1 MIVRGDERVLVQG
14 ITGRQGSFW
23 SERMLAYGT
32 RIVGGVNPKRAGE
45 TCCGVPVHASAEAA
59 MAATP
64 FEVSVLFI
72 PPLGVKAAAL
82 DALAAGCRKLVVL
95 TEHVPLQ
102 DTAYLLA
109 AAREADAAVIGPNTA
124 GLVTPGECFTGF
136 MPAFNPRVFAPG
148 AVGVISR
155 SGSLG
160 TLACLEIVRA
170 GLGISAFIGIGG
182 DPLLGTT
189 TRDALMVLD
198 RDPRTAGVALIGEI
212 GGVMEEA
219 AAEYAA
225 AMAKPVAAFIAGAAA
240 PAGKR
245 MGHAGAIVTGS
256 RGSHAAKR
264 QALAAAG
271 VEVLATPTAIG
282 RALRQ
287 RLDGGDLAARGG

>member
-1 MIVRGDERVLVQG
+1 MIVRGTERVLVQG

-45 TCCGVPVHASAEAA
+45 TCCGVPVHASACAA

-64 FEVSVLFI
+64 FDATVLFI

-102 DTAYLLA
+102 DTAYGLA
-109 AAREADAAVIGPNTA
+109 AAREAGAAVIGPNTA
-124 GLVTPGECFTGF
+124 GLVTPGECFVGF

-148 AVGVISR
+148 AVGVVSR

-160 TLACLEIVRA
+160 TLACLEVVRA

-189 TRDALMVLD
+189 TRDALAELD
-198 RDPRTAGVALIGEI
+198 RDPRTAAVVLIGEI

-219 AAEYAA
+219 AADYAA
-225 AMAKPVAAFIAGAAA
+225 GMTKPVAAFIAGSAA
-240 PAGKR
+240 PPGKR
-245 MGHAGAIVTGS
+245 MGHAGAIVTGG
-256 RGSHAAKR
+256 RGNHASKR
-264 QALAAAG
+264 EALEAAG
-271 VEVLATPTAIG
+271 VSVLATPTGLG
-282 RALRQ
+282 RVLGE
-287 RLDGGDLAARGG
+287 RLQGE

>member
-1 MIVRGDERVLVQG
+1 
-14 ITGRQGSFW
+14 
-23 SERMLAYGT
+23 MLAYGT

-45 TCCGVPVHASAEAA
+45 TCCGVSVHASACAA

-64 FEVSVLFI
+64 FDVTVLFI

-109 AAREADAAVIGPNTA
+109 AAREAGAAVIGPNTA
-124 GLVTPGECFTGF
+124 GLVTPGECFVGF

-148 AVGVISR
+148 AVGVVSR

-160 TLACLEIVRA
+160 TLACLEVVRA

-189 TRDALMVLD
+189 TRAALAELD
-198 RDPRTAGVALIGEI
+198 RDPRTTAVVLIGEI

-219 AAEYAA
+219 AADYAA
-225 AMAKPVAAFIAGAAA
+225 GMTKPVAAFIAGSAA
-240 PAGKR
+240 PPGKR
-245 MGHAGAIVTGS
+245 MGHAGAIVTGN

-264 QALAAAG
+264 QALEAAG
-271 VEVLATPTAIG
+271 VDVLPTPTAIG

-287 RLDGGDLAARGG
+287 RLDKRDLSAGGG

>member
-1 MIVRGDERVLVQG
+1 MIVRGQERVLIQG

-45 TCCGVPVHASAEAA
+45 TCCGVPVHATAQAA

-64 FEVSVLFI
+64 FDVTVLFI
-72 PPLGVKAAAL
+72 PPLAVKAAAL

-109 AAREADAAVIGPNTA
+109 AAREAGAAVIGPNTA

-189 TRDALMVLD
+189 TRDALMELD

-212 GGVMEEA
+212 GGVMEEE

-225 AMAKPVAAFIAGAAA
+225 GMTKPIAAFIAGAAA
-240 PAGKR
+240 PPGKR

-256 RGSHAAKR
+256 RGSHEAKCR
-264 QALAAAG
+264 ALEAAG
-271 VEVLATPTAIG
+271 IEVLPTPTAIG

-287 RLDGGDLAARGG
+287 RLAGADPKGGG

>member
-1 MIVRGDERVLVQG
+1 VIVRAVERVLVQG

-45 TCCGVPVHASAEAA
+45 TCCGVPVHESAVAA

-64 FEVSVLFI
+64 FEASVLFI
-72 PPLGVKAAAL
+72 PPFGVKAAAL

-102 DTAYLLA
+102 DTAWVLA
-109 AAREADAAVIGPNTA
+109 AAREAGARVIGPNTA
-124 GLVTPGECFTGF
+124 GLVTPGECFVGF

-189 TRDALMVLD
+189 TREALEELD
-198 RDPRTAGVALIGEI
+198 RDPRTAAVALIGEI
-212 GGVMEEA
+212 GGVMEEE
-219 AAEYAA
+219 AAEHASG
-225 AMAKPVAAFIAGAAA
+225 MAKPVAAFIAGSAA
-240 PAGKR
+240 PAGRK
-245 MGHAGAIVTGS
+245 MGHAGAIVTGG

-264 QALAAAG
+264 AALEAAG

-282 RALRQ
+282 HALRR
-287 RLDGGDLAARGG
+287 RLEGGS